1 MAVARA
7 AGAPSV
13 ARDQPALS
21 AYSRLVVDIGKEV
34 DEVYRKNSPHDDSE
48 KISVSL
54 EDPLKRLRQTFA
66 RKEIVVDP
74 NIRKRKEKQIGPEAD
89 CKRLVD
95 DGHNWAG
102 RVDSGRRSSYQPPR
116 QVISVAARE
125 KKQKAAQHYHVA
137 KQREANMGC
146 DKEETE
152 ND

>member
-48 KISVSL
+48 KIGVNLKS
-54 EDPLKRLRQTFA
+54 PLKGLRQTFA

-74 NIRKRKEKQIGPEAD
+74 DIRKRKEKQISPKAD
-89 CKRLVD
+89 CQRLID
-95 DGHNWAG
+95 NSHNWAG
-102 RVDSGRRSSYQPPR
+102 RVDSGRRSSYQPHR

-125 KKQKAAQHYHVA
+125 EKQNAAQHHHVA
-137 KQREANMGC
+137 KQR
-146 DKEETE
+146 
-152 ND
+152 